1 MTNEV
6 AKLNS
11 LLKKAKNELTEDEVI
26 ALFDLT
32 RKRIR
37 KIEQKAINRLSKGPK
52 KNKLKTGDNS
62 DNLNKSET

>member
-11 LLKKAKNELTEDEVI
+11 LLEKAKNELPKDEVI

-32 RKRIR
+32 RKRIQ
-37 KIEQKAINRLSKGPK
+37 KIEQKALNRLN
-52 KNKLKTGDNS
+52 KNKSNM
-62 DNLNKSET
+62 E

>member
-1 MTNEV
+1 MRDDV

-11 LLKKAKNELTEDEVI
+11 LLEKAKNELTKDEVI

-37 KIEQKAINRLSKGPK
+37 KLEQKAVLLLYAK
-52 KNKLKTGDNS
+52 KRNPRPEKAKNVRK
-62 DNLNKSET
+62 KSPGA